1 MPTEEYKNRKK
12 TYIKQYIKENYA
24 LVTVKIRKN
33 EDKDI
38 LDILASVPNKSEF
51 IKDLIRKS
59 KH

>member
-12 TYIKQYIKENYA
+12 AYIKQYIKDTYS
-24 LVTVKIRKN
+24 LVTVKLRKK